1 MDSDVLVLESVLL
14 ITVLAV
20 ISLPSFESQPV
31 TNRAHADKVGVICQ
45 CHGSFRAESQ
55 RCRWSVGEAVMMGI
69 MVDKGQN
76 CPAPTS
82 ALCNAGQ
89 ISGARS
95 ELPNT
100 VAKHSIL
107 HAAVGCLLSAVA
119 ASCFLENQNSLIQP

>member
-14 ITVLAV
+14 TTMLAV

-31 TNRAHADKVGVICQ
+31 TNRAHADKVGVIRQ
-45 CHGSFRAESQ
+45 CCGPFRAESQ
-55 RCRWSVGEAVMMGI
+55 RCRWSVDEAVMMGI

-76 CPAPTS
+76 CPALTS

-89 ISGARS
+89 ISGAWS

-107 HAAVGCLLSAVA
+107 YEAVCCLLSAV
-119 ASCFLENQNSLIQP
+119 SHFLLP